1 MSAAG
6 WVILVLCLLV
16 VVLYLLLKR
25 SNSRLKD
32 ALVGIENLAHKK
44 RSQSVKY
51 GKLSE
56 QFMPFLEQYPYNPH
70 YFRFLGTPIDGV
82 QFTDDA
88 VVLVE
93 FKTAE
98 SQLSQKQRK
107 IKQLVETGAV
117 RFELHRMH
125 LTYDEPLQVLEPRD

>member
-1 MSAAG
+1 MSAAS
-6 WVILVLCLLV
+6 WIILVLCLV
-16 VVLYLLLKR
+16 AAVLYLLLKR
-25 SNSRLKD
+25 ANRRLKD
-32 ALVGIENLAHKK
+32 AFAAIENLAHQK
-44 RSQSVKY
+44 RSQSTKY

-56 QFMPFLEQYPYNPH
+56 QFMPFLEQYPYDPQ

-93 FKTAE
+93 FKTAG
-98 SQLSQKQRK
+98 SQLSQKQRR
-107 IKQLVETGAV
+107 IQQLVETGAV

-125 LTYDEPLQVLEPRD
+125 LDHYEPLQVLDQQD

>member
-56 QFMPFLEQYPYNPH
+56 QFMPFLEQYPYDPH

-125 LTYDEPLQVLEPRD
+125 LTYDEPVQVLEPRD

>member
-1 MSAAG
+1 MSATG
-6 WVILVLCLLV
+6 WVILVLCLIAG
-16 VVLYLLLKR
+16 VLYLLLKR
-25 SNSRLKD
+25 ANRRLKD
-32 ALVGIENLAHKK
+32 ALAAMENLSFQK
-44 RSQSVKY
+44 RSQSAKY

-56 QFMPFLEQYPYNPH
+56 QFMPFLEQYPYDPH

-93 FKTAE
+93 FKTAG
-98 SQLSQKQRK
+98 SQLSQKQQK

-117 RFELHRMH
+117 RFELH
-125 LTYDEPLQVLEPRD
+125 

>member
-6 WVILVLCLLV
+6 WIILVLCLV
-16 VVLYLLLKR
+16 AVVLYLLLKR
-25 SNSRLKD
+25 SNRRLKD
-32 ALVGIENLAHKK
+32 ALASKENLAYQK

-56 QFMPFLEQYPYNPH
+56 QFMPFLQQYPYDPH
-70 YFRFLGTPIDGV
+70 FFRFLGTPIDGI

-93 FKTAE
+93 FKTAG

-125 LTYDEPLQVLEPRD
+125 LEFDEPTQVLEIRD